1 MNVNWNSLIDVVS
14 WSPWWTGDMSRFH
27 SAVPLTSAPLVPR
40 NGISSKN
47 INCPILLQE
56 QRFCRSRLRTS
67 KSRSGHVRRVSS
79 VSGRRQAF
87 MYPRTSVWFSWHVY
101 GERLSVMSRC
111 VYIHMRFFFFFYVNT
126 CSRFIYMLLLEH
138 VNWSLCHR
146 D

>member
-40 NGISSKN
+40 NGISRKN
-47 INCPILLQE
+47 INCPTLLQE

-67 KSRSGHVRRVSS
+67 KSRSGHVRRVLRLRETTSFYVSS
-79 VSGRRQAF
+79 HIR
-87 MYPRTSVWFSWHVY
+87 MILLTCLWRTSQCDVPVCLYSY
-101 GERLSVMSRC
+101 EG
-111 VYIHMRFFFFFYVNT
+111 FFFYVNA